1 MDELY
6 EGATSNSITLTWTKP
21 EGDVSGYR
29 IDYTPV
35 TEGGSDG
42 QKKKKKESTN
52 NKGDKEAEDKD
63 ENLKSMTVDADTTK
77 MEVTGLDGGQEYKI
91 VIVSVSGEEES
102 EVVAM
107 QEKTSEW
114 WIFLF
119 LLQSITDFFSLMIF

>member
-114 WIFLF
+114 
-119 LLQSITDFFSLMIF
+119 